1 MDYEILMNG
10 NVKIGTY
17 APDFEAK
24 TTMGKIKLSDY
35 KGKWMILFSHPR
47 RFYPSVWDF
56 QTPKSIDIYRFYK
69 NIN

>member
-24 TTMGKIKLSDY
+24 TTMWKIKLSDY

-47 RFYPSVWDF
+47 RFYPRKVWIF
-56 QTPKSIDIYRFYK
+56 GWIYEMPDL
-69 NIN
+69 

>member
-35 KGKWMILFSHPR
+35 IIFTPTEILP
-47 RFYPSVWDF
+47 P
-56 QTPKSIDIYRFYK
+56 
-69 NIN
+69 

>member
-47 RFYPSVWDF
+47 RFYPCMFNF
-56 QTPKSIDIYRFYK
+56 QTLKSIDITAIQK
-69 NIN
+69 I